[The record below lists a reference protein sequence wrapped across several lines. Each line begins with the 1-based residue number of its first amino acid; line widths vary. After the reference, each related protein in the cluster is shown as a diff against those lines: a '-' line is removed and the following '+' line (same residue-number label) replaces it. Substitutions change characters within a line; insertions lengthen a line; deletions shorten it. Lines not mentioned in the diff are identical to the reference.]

1 MNQLDYTI
9 ANSNNIVVKTRL
21 ESIIDKMNKQD
32 KPNELLLSQFKDSLR
47 RLNDSYLW
55 YNQTKELSLVTSKR
69 NRDLE
74 SLLISQKVYI
84 MDLEKEVKE
93 LREQNNKLKI
103 NIEL

>member
-1 MNQLDYTI
+1 MNHLDYTI

-21 ESIIDKMNKQD
+21 ETIIDKMNKQD
-32 KPNELLLSQFKDSLR
+32 KPNELLLSQFKDSLS

-55 YNQTKELSLVTSKR
+55 YNQTKDFAFSTSRR

-93 LREQNNKLKI
+93 LREQNDKLKI
-103 NIEL
+103 NIGL

>member
-21 ESIIDKMNKQD
+21 ELIIDKMNKQD
-32 KPNELLLSQFKDSLR
+32 KPNELLLSQFKDSLS

-93 LREQNNKLKI
+93 LREQNNKLKE
-103 NIEL
+103 NIGL

>member
-1 MNQLDYTI
+1 MNPLEYTI

-21 ESIIDKMNKQD
+21 ETIIDKMNKQD
-32 KPNELLLSQFKDSLR
+32 KPNELLLSQFKDSLS

-55 YNQTKELSLVTSKR
+55 YNQTKELSLDTSKR

-93 LREQNNKLKI
+93 LREQNDKLKE
-103 NIEL
+103 NIGL